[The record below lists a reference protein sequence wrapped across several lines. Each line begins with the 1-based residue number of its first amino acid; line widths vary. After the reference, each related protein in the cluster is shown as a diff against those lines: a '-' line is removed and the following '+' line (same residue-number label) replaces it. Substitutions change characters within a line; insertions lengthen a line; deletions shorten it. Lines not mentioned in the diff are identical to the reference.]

1 MTTKMIKIKL
11 ISKEMEKI
19 ISRYIEGMLKIKGTL
34 MHDIYLYKEKP
45 LTEIR
50 QSLLHKCDT

>member
-1 MTTKMIKIKL
+1 
-11 ISKEMEKI
+11 MEKI